1 MGTTEFEP
9 SADTVMQDEHP
20 AFKSV
25 PVTVEAPVTVHELP
39 ARSAGYLSLALVAT
53 DGAQRILT
61 GDPRR
66 KSAIILP
73 VDGDIYIGDN
83 QAQATGS
90 GRPRWT
96 SGVPLPI
103 THRDEVWASSV
114 SGTVEVTIVIEQWAS

>member
-1 MGTTEFEP
+1 MMGTSEFEP

-20 AFKSV
+20 ALKSV

-39 ARSAGYLSLALVAT
+39 ARGGGYRALELDTTAE
-53 DGAQRILT
+53 RILT
-61 GDPRR
+61 ADPRR

-73 VDGDIYIGDN
+73 VDGDIYIGDD
-83 QAQATGS
+83 QAQATGD

-103 THRDEVWASSV
+103 THRDEVWASATT
-114 SGTVEVTIVIEQWAS
+114 GTVEVTIVIEQWAS